1 MSVFSC
7 ESRHDDNG
15 SLSGNWQMTT
25 WYDSDSVAERD
36 MLADGI
42 FYSVSLELIKIW
54 QPGKS
59 RIYYL
64 ASFVRDGDSLFL
76 VNAYVSPN
84 DSVVSFEDMAPYGV
98 ESDGRFRIVSNDSKT
113 LILSGKTKTLV
124 FRSY

>member
-1 MSVFSC
+1 MSVVSC

-59 RIYYL
+59 RSYYL
-64 ASFVRDGDSLFL
+64 ATFVRDGDSLFL
-76 VNAYVSPN
+76 TKAYVSPN
-84 DSVVSFEDMAPYGV
+84 DSVVSFEDLAQYGV
-98 ESDGRFRIVSNDSKT
+98 EPDGRFRIVSNDSKT
-113 LILSGKTKTLV
+113 LILSGKTNTLV